1 MSNKRKYPSRQ
12 VRRAAE
18 RRKAKHLDQKEQA
31 QKGNQDRSDTQ
42 ESDKPERKID
52 WKFVT
57 STVLTLVL
65 ILVNLLNSC
74 G

>member
-1 MSNKRKYPSRQ
+1 MPKNRTPSRQ
-12 VRRAAE
+12 VRRAAARRRAKQLAEKE
-18 RRKAKHLDQKEQA
+18 RA
-31 QKGNQDRSDTQ
+31 QKGNQKRKETQ
-42 ESDKPERKID
+42 QSDKPKRKID

-57 STVLTLVL
+57 NTVLTLVL